1 MTKVKKQV
9 SQKQLLKNFAVK
21 DLRTLAKNYNADAR
35 IKNISKMRKSA
46 LVDALFKASQENA
59 GLRNAM
65 KSYEKKFARDL
76 ERLSGQPR

>member
-1 MTKVKKQV
+1 MTKV
-9 SQKQLLKNFAVK
+9 SNKQLLKNLTVK

-59 GLRNAM
+59 GLRKAM
-65 KSYEKKFARDL
+65 KSYEKKFAKEL
-76 ERLSGQPR
+76 ERLSGQR